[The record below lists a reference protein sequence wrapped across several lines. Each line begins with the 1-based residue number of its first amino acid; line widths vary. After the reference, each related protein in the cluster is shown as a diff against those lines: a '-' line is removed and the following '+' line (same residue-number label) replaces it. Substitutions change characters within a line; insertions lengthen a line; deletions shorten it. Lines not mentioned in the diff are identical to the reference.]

1 MYMTRGLYLVILIG
15 AARGRLSCPK
25 YDELATPAAR
35 RLDPARYQGYW
46 YEVYSHN
53 VFFVESCQC
62 TRYNW
67 TRTGPTTFT
76 DDFTCRK
83 SQPDAP
89 LFVVHN
95 KGSFDAVE
103 RGKMVETLGPAS
115 PPYWVLQIWGDY
127 EFALVYACA
136 GSPLLGE
143 FTYFFSR
150 NASIP
155 APQYAE
161 MRRFA
166 LERNI
171 SLSGVREVP
180 MAGCKWAA

>member
-1 MYMTRGLYLVILIG
+1 MLRVVLIVLVG
-15 AARGRLSCPK
+15 VTHGRLTCPK
-25 YDELATPAAR
+25 YEQLATPTAR
-35 RLDPARYQGYW
+35 QLDPTQYQGYW
-46 YEVYSHN
+46 YEVFSHN
-53 VFFVESCQC
+53 VVIVESCEC

-67 TRTGPTTFT
+67 TLTGPTTFT
-76 DDFTCRK
+76 DDFTCHK
-83 SQPDAP
+83 SHPDAP

-95 KGSFDAVE
+95 KGSFHPDE
-103 RGKMVETLGPAS
+103 RGKMVESLGPAR
-115 PPYWVLQIWGDY
+115 PPYWVLHIWGNYD
-127 EFALVYACA
+127 FALVYACV

-143 FTYFFSR
+143 YTYFFSR

-166 LERNI
+166 EERNI

-180 MAGCKWAA
+180 MAGCKWAL